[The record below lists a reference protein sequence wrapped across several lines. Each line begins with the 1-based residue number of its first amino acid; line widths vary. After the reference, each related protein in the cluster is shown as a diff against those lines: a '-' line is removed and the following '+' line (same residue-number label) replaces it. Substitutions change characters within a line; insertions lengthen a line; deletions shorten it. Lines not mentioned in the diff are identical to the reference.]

1 MHRFFPVALSNTARR
16 LGVVLVTSLAALTL
30 ASCGGGT
37 QAKKF
42 VPESLVVFGDDFSL
56 ITSDGVAGVAAN
68 EGATYGAAKF
78 EPGSAGPYDC
88 EAYFNWV
95 MYFANSVG
103 FKFTNECSKQISTR
117 TDLKTAVMLAND
129 PVDVRVDN
137 DTSVELAVTN
147 AGADAISAR
156 MQANLSLLNK
166 GTLVTV
172 NAGRADI
179 VKAYRA
185 YLASPSSLSVLE
197 EQLEQTGRRFARSL
211 KPVVNTGARVL
222 LILSPG
228 LGESPLANTDGKK
241 AELKALSAAFNK
253 GLELEAAVVATGQQL
268 GLVRLDQVLDS
279 MVAQFVTYGT
289 GNVYRLT
296 NISASSCA
304 TPAQSA
310 PLCVEPEPESE
321 SESESESD
329 SGTDTDASRSTTY
342 LWAGPTQVGNTSTM
356 RDLFLTYVVGR
367 LNAQPF

>member
-16 LGVVLVTSLAALTL
+16 LGVVLVTSLAAVTL

-68 EGATYGAAKF
+68 EGATYGTAKF
-78 EPGSAGPYDC
+78 ETGSSGPYDC
-88 EAYFNWV
+88 RECFNWV

-103 FKFTNECSKQISTR
+103 FKFGNECNQALSER

-129 PVDVRVDN
+129 PVDVRVDS
-137 DTSVELAVTN
+137 DESVARAYTN
-147 AGADAISAR
+147 AGADAIAAR
-156 MQANLSLLNK
+156 MHANLSLLNN

-185 YLASPSSLSVLE
+185 YLASTTSLSVLE
-197 EQLEQTGRRFARSL
+197 AQLEQTGRRFARSL

-253 GLELEAAVVATGQQL
+253 GVELESAVVATGQQL

-289 GNVYRLT
+289 GNVYGLT
-296 NISASSCA
+296 NISASSCS

-310 PLCVEPEPESE
+310 PLCVEP
-321 SESESESD
+321 ESD

-356 RDLFLTYVVGR
+356 RDLFLTYLVGR

>member
-16 LGVVLVTSLAALTL
+16 LGVVLVTSLAAVTL

-42 VPESLVVFGDDFSL
+42 APESLVVFGDDFSL
-56 ITSDGVAGVAAN
+56 ITSDGVAGVGAN
-68 EGATYGAAKF
+68 EGATYGVAKF
-78 EPGSAGPYDC
+78 ESGSAGPYDC
-88 EAYFNWV
+88 RSYFNWV
-95 MYFANSVG
+95 MFFANSVG
-103 FKFTNECSKQISTR
+103 FKFGNECNQALSDR

-129 PVDVRVDN
+129 PVDVRVDS
-137 DTSVELAVTN
+137 DTSVDLAYTN
-147 AGADAISAR
+147 AGADAITAR
-156 MQANLSLLNK
+156 MHANLSLLNK

-185 YLASPSSLSVLE
+185 YLASTTSLSVLE
-197 EQLEQTGRRFARSL
+197 KQLEQTGRRFARSL

-228 LGESPLANTDGKK
+228 LGNSPLANTDGKK

-279 MVAQFVTYGT
+279 MVTQFEIYGT
-289 GNVYRLT
+289 GNAYYLT

-310 PLCVEPEPESE
+310 PLCVVPE
-321 SESESESD
+321 D
-329 SGTDTDASRSTTY
+329 GSGTDASQATDY

-356 RDLFLTYVVGR
+356 RDLFLTYVLGR